1 MRYTLDRQG
10 KGFSL
15 LFVPH
20 QIGNRYIA
28 LSYAFC
34 WGVGVTLTKIAL
46 SEISATTL
54 LIIQLSSSVIFLA
67 TACYLKD
74 RQLPFSWQHLKR
86 GFAGIFEPALAY
98 MVGIFGIQMTTASNA
113 TLIGSS
119 EVILTIL
126 FAAVFLG
133 EKLTRMKLLLAGISF
148 LGILLLILKDTQ
160 GASHSSLVGDLL
172 VLMGAIFAVFYVLF
186 SKKQLESVDPLQL
199 TSSQQLVG
207 LIVTVFCF
215 SVLSIINPNY
225 EVNAADISPQFWLL
239 AVGSGIMQYGLAFL
253 LYLIAL
259 QNIPVSHAAFYIALI
274 PVFGV
279 ASAVVMIG
287 EQPSLAQWTGGLLV
301 IVSVYCASRLKTT

>member
-1 MRYTLDRQG
+1 MNN
-10 KGFSL
+10 
-15 LFVPH
+15 
-20 QIGNRYIA
+20 IIIA

-46 SEISATTL
+46 SQISATTL

-67 TACYLKD
+67 TACYLRD
-74 RQLPFSWQHLKR
+74 RQLPFSCQHLKQ

-148 LGILLLILKDTQ
+148 SGVLLLMLKDAQ

-172 VLMGAIFAVFYVLF
+172 VLVGAIFAVFYVLF
-186 SKKQLESVDPLQL
+186 SKKQIESVDPLQL

-207 LIVTVFCF
+207 LIMTVFCF

-225 EVNAADISPQFWLL
+225 EVNAAGISAQFWLL

-259 QNIPVSHAAFYIALI
+259 QNIPVSHATFYVALI

-287 EQPSLAQWTGGLLV
+287 EQPNLVQWIGGLLV
-301 IVSVYCASRLKTT
+301 IVSSYCANSLKTT

>member
-1 MRYTLDRQG
+1 MNNI
-10 KGFSL
+10 
-15 LFVPH
+15 V
-20 QIGNRYIA
+20 IA

-46 SEISATTL
+46 SEISETTL

-67 TACYLKD
+67 TACYLRD

-86 GFAGIFEPALAY
+86 GSAGIFEPALPY
-98 MVGIFGIQMTTASNA
+98 MVGIFGIKMTTASNV
-113 TLIGSS
+113 TLIASS

-133 EKLTRMKLLLAGISF
+133 EKLTRMKLLLAGTSF
-148 LGILLLILKDTQ
+148 LGVLPLVLKDAQ
-160 GASHSSLVGDLL
+160 GASRSSLIGDLL
-172 VLMGAIFAVFYVLF
+172 VLMGTVFAVFYVLF
-186 SKKQLESVDPLQL
+186 SKKQIKSADPLQL

-207 LIVTVFCF
+207 LIVIVFCF
-215 SVLSIINPNY
+215 SILSSISPNY
-225 EVNAADISPQFWLL
+225 EINAAGISPQFWLL
-239 AVGSGIMQYGLAFL
+239 AIGSGIIQYGLAFL

-287 EQPSLAQWTGGLLV
+287 EQLSLAQWAGGLLV
-301 IVSVYCASRLKTT
+301 IASSYCASRLKTT

>member
-1 MRYTLDRQG
+1 MN
-10 KGFSL
+10 K
-15 LFVPH
+15 
-20 QIGNRYIA
+20 IIIA

-67 TACYLKD
+67 AACYLKD
-74 RQLPFSWQHLKR
+74 RQLPFSWQHVKQ
-86 GFAGIFEPALAY
+86 GFAGIFEPGLAY
-98 MVGIFGIQMTTASNA
+98 MVSIFGLQMTTASNA
-113 TLIGSS
+113 TIIGSS

-133 EKLTRMKLLLAGISF
+133 EKLTRMKLLLAGMSF
-148 LGILLLILKDTQ
+148 SGVLLLMLEDAQ
-160 GASHSSLVGDLL
+160 GASHSSLIGDLL
-172 VLMGAIFAVFYVLF
+172 VLMGAIFAVFYVLC
-186 SKKQLESVDPLQL
+186 SKKQIESVDPLQL

-215 SVLSIINPNY
+215 SALSIFNSNY
-225 EVNAADISPQFWLL
+225 EVNATGISLQFWSL
-239 AVGSGIMQYGLAFL
+239 AIGSGIMQYGLAFL

-259 QNIPVSHAAFYIALI
+259 QNIPVSQAAFFVALI

-287 EQPSLAQWTGGLLV
+287 EQPSLAQWIGGSLV
-301 IVSVYCASRLKTT
+301 IVSSYCASRMKTT

>member
-1 MRYTLDRQG
+1 MNNIIL
-10 KGFSL
+10 
-15 LFVPH
+15 
-20 QIGNRYIA
+20 A

-34 WGVGVTLTKIAL
+34 WGIGVTLTKITL

-54 LIIQLSSSVIFLA
+54 LIIQLSSSVIFL
-67 TACYLKD
+67 TVACYLRD
-74 RQLPFSWQHLKR
+74 CRLPFSWQQLKQ

-98 MVGIFGIQMTTASNA
+98 MVGIFGVQMTTASNA

-119 EVILTIL
+119 EVILTIV
-126 FAAVFLG
+126 FAAVFFG

-148 LGILLLILKDTQ
+148 LGVLLLILKDIE

-172 VLMGAIFAVFYVLF
+172 VLTGAIFAVLYVLF
-186 SKKQLESVDPLQL
+186 SKKQINSADPLQL

-215 SVLSIINPNY
+215 SLLSLINPVY
-225 EVNAADISPQFWLL
+225 EVNTAGISPQFWLL
-239 AVGSGIMQYGLAFL
+239 AVGSGIMQYALAFL

-259 QNIPVSHAAFYIALI
+259 QKMPVSQAAFFVALI

-279 ASAVVMIG
+279 VSAVVIIG
-287 EQPSLAQWTGGLLV
+287 EEPSLAQWIGGSMV
-301 IVSVYCASRLKTT
+301 IVSCYFANRLKTA

>member
-1 MRYTLDRQG
+1 MNN
-10 KGFSL
+10 
-15 LFVPH
+15 
-20 QIGNRYIA
+20 IIIA
-28 LSYAFC
+28 LSYTFC

-46 SEISATTL
+46 SEVSATTL

-74 RQLPFSWQHLKR
+74 RQLPFSWQRLKQ

-98 MVGIFGIQMTTASNA
+98 MVGIFGVQMTTASNA

-126 FAAVFLG
+126 FAAAFLG
-133 EKLTRMKLLLAGISF
+133 EKLTWMKLLLAGISF
-148 LGILLLILKDTQ
+148 SGVLLLLFTDAQ
-160 GASHSSLVGDLL
+160 GANYSSLVGDLL

-186 SKKQLESVDPLQL
+186 SKKQVQSIDPLQL

-207 LIVTVFCF
+207 LIMTVFCF
-215 SVLSIINPNY
+215 SVLSLINPNY
-225 EVNAADISPQFWLL
+225 EVNAAGISPQFWLL
-239 AVGSGIMQYGLAFL
+239 AIGSGVMQYGLAFL
-253 LYLIAL
+253 LYLITL
-259 QNIPVSHAAFYIALI
+259 QNIPVSHAAFFVALI

-301 IVSVYCASRLKTT
+301 IVSSYFANRLKTT